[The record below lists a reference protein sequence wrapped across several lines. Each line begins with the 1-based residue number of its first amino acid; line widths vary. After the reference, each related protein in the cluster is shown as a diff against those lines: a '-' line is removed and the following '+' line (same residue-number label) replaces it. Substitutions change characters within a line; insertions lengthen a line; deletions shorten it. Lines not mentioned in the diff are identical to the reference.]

1 MALQVYGAPS
11 NPLQIQG
18 GTDFY
23 AVGNSGGN
31 AQAYQPDSGYSSGG
45 GGRSGGGG
53 GGGSSAPAVDPNDVA
68 FLDNQSGNLQRMLQS
83 SNAGLS
89 NGITALE
96 DSYKREQNNANQQRS
111 RALENYNKQ
120 GILNEQDKMQGINTV
135 DTNARTLNNSLRR
148 ILGMA
153 GGSSSSAYQDAAPN
167 AVARQASGQR
177 DGVLSNYGRNTEA
190 LTTAEERA
198 KQDFASLLESLAS
211 QRRSKESEL
220 RSSVLNQQNELQA
233 KLADIAAQKAQ
244 VLGGGKSSILAAR
257 QPYQAQIGANQNALD
272 GLFNQFRNPTYNV
285 TPVEAKA
292 VDLSKYSVDK
302 AAINAQNQGG
312 QGAYSPYSYFLNKDK
327 QEQTINPVTG
337 A

>member
-11 NPLQIQG
+11 NPNQIQG

-31 AQAYQPDSGYSSGG
+31 IPAPANEGYGYSGG

-111 RALENYNKQ
+111 RALENYGKQ
-120 GILNEQDKMQGINTV
+120 SVVNEQDKMQGINTV

-198 KQDFASLLESLAS
+198 KQDFDSLLNNLAA
-211 QRRSKESEL
+211 QRRQKESEL